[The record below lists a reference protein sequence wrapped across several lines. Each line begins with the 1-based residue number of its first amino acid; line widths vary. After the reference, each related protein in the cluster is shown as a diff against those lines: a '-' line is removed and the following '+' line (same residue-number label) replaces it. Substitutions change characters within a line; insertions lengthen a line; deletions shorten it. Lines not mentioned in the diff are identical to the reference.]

1 MVECARLNG
10 LNIAPLDKAKFS
22 KDRLFSKDYSQPIEK
37 SQTLY
42 YQLLTAAFV
51 KAPSLLGMKS
61 VYPRDDHEL
70 VKHLTWR
77 GEYIRPIG
85 PDEDID
91 AVLEKRKV
99 DKQYDK
105 MWSDLEA
112 KRGRGA

>member
-1 MVECARLNG
+1 M
-10 LNIAPLDKAKFS
+10 
-22 KDRLFSKDYSQPIEK
+22 
-37 SQTLY
+37 
-42 YQLLTAAFV
+42 LTAAFV
-51 KAPSLLGMKS
+51 KAPSLMGIKS
-61 VYPRDDHEL
+61 VYPRCDCEL

-99 DKQYDK
+99 DKEYDK

-112 KRGRGA
+112 KRRGGV

>member
-1 MVECARLNG
+1 
-10 LNIAPLDKAKFS
+10 
-22 KDRLFSKDYSQPIEK
+22 
-37 SQTLY
+37 
-42 YQLLTAAFV
+42 
-51 KAPSLLGMKS
+51 MKS

-112 KRGRGA
+112 KRGRGAYWALCNTIRLLLKGRVGASPAALGRRKLCDEFAPLGRRAVAEPAKKITR